1 MSGYNLE
8 YIQKLRI
15 HELRDFARQ
24 MGVPSPTTMKKEELI
39 EKLRVLMSKSDNA
52 TSNEQSTMPDGLD
65 FYTLLTLP
73 NSNIIND
80 LIMKSSN
87 NESKRSYTNENGD
100 LSNTLVMKKNALIN
114 SNTAYAHSSNDF
126 VSFNLNVCQNQ
137 ASYGNEITEMR
148 GYLDIHPNGY
158 GIVRKDGFFPT
169 SNDAYVTLALIKKY
183 KLKKGDWVYGKVKYI
198 LENKPRVMYDI
209 LSIDNGDKVEYN
221 TNFEEVPYTKGND
234 TFYLDKFDMKITIG
248 ERLYIKNMSISDAV
262 KLGFDLVDENGVDVK
277 LINLKALPEEYYKS
291 HQKMQIIN
299 CAFNKTES
307 DVVDTMELIVE
318 RVKREFERNKSNVI
332 IIYNFSEL
340 IRMYNVAMEGC
351 YAFDKFNVKALNKL
365 RNIMYTAKYADAKRN
380 VTVICIDK
388 QDVVE
393 DVKSLVSSEFMPLFN
408 TKYDYNDFKK

>member
-1 MSGYNLE
+1 MNGYNLE

-24 MGVPSPTTMKKEELI
+24 MGIPSPTTMKKETLI
-39 EKLRVLMSKSDNA
+39 EKLKPLMTKSN
-52 TSNEQSTMPDGLD
+52 TSTPDEKSNMLEGLD

-73 NSNIIND
+73 NSNIINE
-80 LIMKSSN
+80 LIMKTSDNEN
-87 NESKRSYTNENGD
+87 NELSYESGD
-100 LSNTLVMKKNALIN
+100 LSNTLVMKKSALVN
-114 SNTAYAHSSNDF
+114 NGTPYAHSSNDF
-126 VSFNLNVCQNQ
+126 IGFNLNVCQNQ

-169 SNDAYVTLALIKKY
+169 ANDAYVTLALIKKY
-183 KLKKGDWVYGKVKYI
+183 GLKKGDWVYGKVKYI

-209 LSIDNGDKVEYN
+209 LSIDNGDKVNYN
-221 TNFEEVPYTKGND
+221 TNFDEVPYTKGND
-234 TFYLDKFDMKITIG
+234 TFYLDKFEMKITIG
-248 ERLYIKNMSISDAV
+248 ERLYIKNMSIADAV

-277 LINLKALPEEYYKS
+277 LINLKALPEEYFQS

-307 DVVDTMELIVE
+307 DAVDAMELIVE

-332 IIYNFSEL
+332 IVYNFSEL

-388 QDVVE
+388 LDVVE
-393 DVKSLVSSEFMPLFN
+393 DVKTRVSAEFMPLFN
-408 TKYDYNDFKK
+408 TKYDFNDFKK

>member
-1 MSGYNLE
+1 MNGYNLE

-24 MGVPSPTTMKKEELI
+24 MGIPSPTTMKKEALI
-39 EKLRVLMSKSDNA
+39 EKLKPLMSKSN
-52 TSNEQSTMPDGLD
+52 TSAPDEKSNMFEGLD

-73 NSNIIND
+73 NSNIINE
-80 LIMKSSN
+80 LIMKTSDNEN
-87 NESKRSYTNENGD
+87 NEAYCGNGD
-100 LSNTLVMKKNALIN
+100 LSNTLVMKKSALVN
-114 SNTAYAHSSNDF
+114 SGTPYAHSSNDF
-126 VSFNLNVCQNQ
+126 IGFNLNVCQNQ

-169 SNDAYVTLALIKKY
+169 ANDAYVTLALIKKY
-183 KLKKGDWVYGKVKYI
+183 GLKKGDWVYGKVKYI

-209 LSIDNGDKVEYN
+209 LSIDNGDKVDYN
-221 TNFEEVPYTKGND
+221 TSFDEVPYTKGND
-234 TFYLDKFDMKITIG
+234 TFYLEKFEMKITIG
-248 ERLYIKNMSISDAV
+248 ERLYIKNMSIADAV

-277 LINLKALPEEYYKS
+277 LINLKALPEEYFQS

-307 DVVDTMELIVE
+307 DAVDAMELIVE

-388 QDVVE
+388 LDVVD
-393 DVKSLVSSEFMPLFN
+393 DVKSLVSAEFMPLFN
-408 TKYDYNDFKK
+408 TKYDFNDFKK

>member
-1 MSGYNLE
+1 MNGYNLE

-24 MGVPSPTTMKKEELI
+24 MGIPSPTTMKKETLI
-39 EKLRVLMSKSDNA
+39 EKLKPLMTKSN
-52 TSNEQSTMPDGLD
+52 TSTPDEKSNMLEGLD

-73 NSNIIND
+73 NSNIINE
-80 LIMKSSN
+80 LIMKTSD
-87 NESKRSYTNENGD
+87 NESNELSYESGD
-100 LSNTLVMKKNALIN
+100 LSNTLVMKKSALVN
-114 SNTAYAHSSNDF
+114 NGTPYAHSSNDF
-126 VSFNLNVCQNQ
+126 IGFNLNVCQNQ

-169 SNDAYVTLALIKKY
+169 ANDAYVTLALIKKY
-183 KLKKGDWVYGKVKYI
+183 GLKKGDWVYGKVKYI

-209 LSIDNGDKVEYN
+209 LSIDNGDKVNYN
-221 TNFEEVPYTKGND
+221 TNFDEVPYTKGND
-234 TFYLDKFDMKITIG
+234 TFYLDKFEMKITIG
-248 ERLYIKNMSISDAV
+248 ERLYIKNMSIADAV

-277 LINLKALPEEYYKS
+277 LINLKALPEEYFQS

-307 DVVDTMELIVE
+307 DAVDAMELIVE

-388 QDVVE
+388 LDVVE
-393 DVKSLVSSEFMPLFN
+393 DVKTLVSAEFMPLFN
-408 TKYDYNDFKK
+408 TKYDFNDFKK

>member
-1 MSGYNLE
+1 MNGYNLE

-24 MGVPSPTTMKKEELI
+24 MGIPSPTTMKKETLI
-39 EKLRVLMSKSDNA
+39 EKLKPLMTKSN
-52 TSNEQSTMPDGLD
+52 TSTPDEKSNMLEGLD
-65 FYTLLTLP
+65 FYILLTLP
-73 NSNIIND
+73 NSNIINE
-80 LIMKSSN
+80 LIMKTSDNEN
-87 NESKRSYTNENGD
+87 NELSYESGD
-100 LSNTLVMKKNALIN
+100 LSNTLVMKKSALVN
-114 SNTAYAHSSNDF
+114 NGTPYAHSSNDF
-126 VSFNLNVCQNQ
+126 IGFNLNVCQNQ
-137 ASYGNEITEMR
+137 ASYRNEITEMR

-169 SNDAYVTLALIKKY
+169 ANDAYVTLALIKKY
-183 KLKKGDWVYGKVKYI
+183 GLKKGDWVYGKVKYI

-209 LSIDNGDKVEYN
+209 LSIDNGDKVNYN
-221 TNFEEVPYTKGND
+221 TNFDEVPYTKGND
-234 TFYLDKFDMKITIG
+234 TFYLDKFEMKITIG
-248 ERLYIKNMSISDAV
+248 ERLYIKNMSIADAV

-277 LINLKALPEEYYKS
+277 LINLKALPEEYFQS

-307 DVVDTMELIVE
+307 DAVDAMELIVE

-388 QDVVE
+388 LDVVE
-393 DVKSLVSSEFMPLFN
+393 DVKTLVSAEFMPLFN
-408 TKYDYNDFKK
+408 TKYDFNDFKK

>member
-1 MSGYNLE
+1 MNGYNLE

-24 MGVPSPTTMKKEELI
+24 MGIPSPTTMKKETLI
-39 EKLRVLMSKSDNA
+39 EKLKPLMTKSN
-52 TSNEQSTMPDGLD
+52 TSTPDEKSNMLEGLD
-65 FYTLLTLP
+65 FYILLTLP
-73 NSNIIND
+73 NSNIINE
-80 LIMKSSN
+80 LIMKTSDNEN
-87 NESKRSYTNENGD
+87 NELSYESGD
-100 LSNTLVMKKNALIN
+100 LSNTLVMKKSALVN
-114 SNTAYAHSSNDF
+114 NGTPYAHSSNDF
-126 VSFNLNVCQNQ
+126 IGFNLNVCQNQ

-169 SNDAYVTLALIKKY
+169 ANDAYVTLALIKKY
-183 KLKKGDWVYGKVKYI
+183 GLKKGDWVYGKVKYI

-209 LSIDNGDKVEYN
+209 LSIDNGDKVNYN
-221 TNFEEVPYTKGND
+221 TNFDEVPYTKGND
-234 TFYLDKFDMKITIG
+234 TFYLDKFEMKITIG
-248 ERLYIKNMSISDAV
+248 ERLYIKNMSIADAV

-277 LINLKALPEEYYKS
+277 LINLKALPEEYFQS

-307 DVVDTMELIVE
+307 DAVDAMELIVE

-388 QDVVE
+388 LDVVE
-393 DVKSLVSSEFMPLFN
+393 DVKTLVSAEFMPLFN
-408 TKYDYNDFKK
+408 TKYDFNDFKK

>member
-1 MSGYNLE
+1 MNGYNLE

-24 MGVPSPTTMKKEELI
+24 MGIPSPTTMKKETLI
-39 EKLRVLMSKSDNA
+39 EKLKPLMTKSN
-52 TSNEQSTMPDGLD
+52 TSTPDEKSNMLEGLD

-73 NSNIIND
+73 NSNIINE
-80 LIMKSSN
+80 LIMKTSDNEN
-87 NESKRSYTNENGD
+87 NELSYESGD
-100 LSNTLVMKKNALIN
+100 LSNTLVMKKSALVN
-114 SNTAYAHSSNDF
+114 NGTPYAHSSNDF
-126 VSFNLNVCQNQ
+126 IGFNLNVCQNQ

-169 SNDAYVTLALIKKY
+169 ANDAYVTLALIKKY
-183 KLKKGDWVYGKVKYI
+183 GLKKGDWVYGKVKYI

-209 LSIDNGDKVEYN
+209 LSIDNGDKVNYN
-221 TNFEEVPYTKGND
+221 TNFDEVPYTKGND
-234 TFYLDKFDMKITIG
+234 TFYLDKFEMKITIG
-248 ERLYIKNMSISDAV
+248 ERLYIKNMSIADAV

-277 LINLKALPEEYYKS
+277 LINLKALPEEYFQS

-307 DVVDTMELIVE
+307 DAVDAMELIVE

-332 IIYNFSEL
+332 IVYNFSEL

-388 QDVVE
+388 LDVVE
-393 DVKSLVSSEFMPLFN
+393 DVKTLVSAEFMPLFN
-408 TKYDYNDFKK
+408 TKYDFNDFKK

>member
-1 MSGYNLE
+1 MNGYNLE

-24 MGVPSPTTMKKEELI
+24 MGIPSPTTMKEDTLI
-39 EKLRVLMSKSDNA
+39 EKLKPLMTKSN
-52 TSNEQSTMPDGLD
+52 TSTPDEKSNMLEGLD

-73 NSNIIND
+73 NSNIINE
-80 LIMKSSN
+80 LIMKTSDNEN
-87 NESKRSYTNENGD
+87 NELYYESGD
-100 LSNTLVMKKNALIN
+100 LSNTLVMKKSALVN
-114 SNTAYAHSSNDF
+114 NGTPYAHSSNDF
-126 VSFNLNVCQNQ
+126 IGFNLNVCQNQ

-169 SNDAYVTLALIKKY
+169 ANDAYVTLALIKKY
-183 KLKKGDWVYGKVKYI
+183 GLKKGDWVYGKVKYI

-209 LSIDNGDKVEYN
+209 LSIDNGDKVNYN
-221 TNFEEVPYTKGND
+221 TNFDEVPYTKGND
-234 TFYLDKFDMKITIG
+234 TFYLDKFEMKITIG
-248 ERLYIKNMSISDAV
+248 ERLYIKNMSIADAV

-277 LINLKALPEEYYKS
+277 LINLKALPEEYFQS

-307 DVVDTMELIVE
+307 DAVDAMELIVE

-332 IIYNFSEL
+332 IVYNFSEL

-388 QDVVE
+388 LDVVE
-393 DVKSLVSSEFMPLFN
+393 DVKTLVSAEFMPLFN
-408 TKYDYNDFKK
+408 TKYDFNDFKK

>member
-1 MSGYNLE
+1 MNGYNLE

-24 MGVPSPTTMKKEELI
+24 MGIPSPTTMKKETLI
-39 EKLRVLMSKSDNA
+39 EKLKPLMTKSN
-52 TSNEQSTMPDGLD
+52 TSTPDEKSNMLEGLD

-73 NSNIIND
+73 NSNIINE
-80 LIMKSSN
+80 LIMKTSDNEN
-87 NESKRSYTNENGD
+87 NELSYESGD
-100 LSNTLVMKKNALIN
+100 LSNTLVMKKSALVN
-114 SNTAYAHSSNDF
+114 NGTPYAHSSNDF
-126 VSFNLNVCQNQ
+126 IGFNLNVCQNQ

-169 SNDAYVTLALIKKY
+169 ANDAYVTLALIKKY
-183 KLKKGDWVYGKVKYI
+183 GLKKGDWVYGKVKYI

-209 LSIDNGDKVEYN
+209 LSIDNGDKVNYN
-221 TNFEEVPYTKGND
+221 TNFDEVPYTKGND
-234 TFYLDKFDMKITIG
+234 TFYLDKFEMKITIG
-248 ERLYIKNMSISDAV
+248 ERLYIKNMSIADAV

-277 LINLKALPEEYYKS
+277 LINLKALPEEYFQS

-299 CAFNKTES
+299 CAFNKTEA
-307 DVVDTMELIVE
+307 DAVDAMELIVE

-388 QDVVE
+388 LDVVE
-393 DVKSLVSSEFMPLFN
+393 DVKTLVSAEFMPLFN
-408 TKYDYNDFKK
+408 TKYDFNDFKK

>member
-1 MSGYNLE
+1 MNGYNLE

-24 MGVPSPTTMKKEELI
+24 MGIPSPTTMKKETLI
-39 EKLRVLMSKSDNA
+39 EKLKPLMTKSN
-52 TSNEQSTMPDGLD
+52 TSTPDEKSNMLEGLD

-73 NSNIIND
+73 NSNIINE
-80 LIMKSSN
+80 LIMKTSDNEN
-87 NESKRSYTNENGD
+87 NELSYESGD
-100 LSNTLVMKKNALIN
+100 LSNTLVMKKSALVN
-114 SNTAYAHSSNDF
+114 NGTPYAHSSNDF
-126 VSFNLNVCQNQ
+126 IGFNLNVCQNQ

-169 SNDAYVTLALIKKY
+169 VNDAYVTLALIKKY
-183 KLKKGDWVYGKVKYI
+183 GLKKGDWVYGKVKYI

-209 LSIDNGDKVEYN
+209 LSIDNGDKVNYN
-221 TNFEEVPYTKGND
+221 TNFDEVPYIKGND
-234 TFYLDKFDMKITIG
+234 TFYLDKFEMKITIG
-248 ERLYIKNMSISDAV
+248 ERLYIKNMSIADAV

-277 LINLKALPEEYYKS
+277 LINLKALPEEYFQS

-307 DVVDTMELIVE
+307 DAVDAMELIVE

-388 QDVVE
+388 LDVVE
-393 DVKSLVSSEFMPLFN
+393 DVKTLVSAEFMPLFN
-408 TKYDYNDFKK
+408 TKYDFNDFKK

>member
-1 MSGYNLE
+1 MNGYNLE

-24 MGVPSPTTMKKEELI
+24 MGIPSPTTMKKETLI
-39 EKLRVLMSKSDNA
+39 EKLKPLMTKSN
-52 TSNEQSTMPDGLD
+52 TSTPDEKSNMLEGLD

-73 NSNIIND
+73 NSNIINE
-80 LIMKSSN
+80 LIMKTSDNEN
-87 NESKRSYTNENGD
+87 NELSYESGD
-100 LSNTLVMKKNALIN
+100 LSNTLVMKKSALVN
-114 SNTAYAHSSNDF
+114 NGTPYAHSSNDF
-126 VSFNLNVCQNQ
+126 IGFNLNVCQNQ

-169 SNDAYVTLALIKKY
+169 ANDAYVTLALIKKY
-183 KLKKGDWVYGKVKYI
+183 GLKKGDWVYGKVKYI

-209 LSIDNGDKVEYN
+209 LSIDNGDKVNYN
-221 TNFEEVPYTKGND
+221 TNFDEVPYTKGND
-234 TFYLDKFDMKITIG
+234 TFYLDKFEMKITIG
-248 ERLYIKNMSISDAV
+248 ERLYIKNMSIADAV

-277 LINLKALPEEYYKS
+277 LINLKALPEEYFQS

-307 DVVDTMELIVE
+307 DAVDAMELIVE

-340 IRMYNVAMEGC
+340 IRMYNVVMEGC

-388 QDVVE
+388 LDVVE
-393 DVKSLVSSEFMPLFN
+393 DVKTLVSAEFMPLFN
-408 TKYDYNDFKK
+408 TKYDFNDFKK

>member
-1 MSGYNLE
+1 MNGYNLE

-24 MGVPSPTTMKKEELI
+24 MGIPSPTTMKKETLI
-39 EKLRVLMSKSDNA
+39 EKLKPLMTKSN
-52 TSNEQSTMPDGLD
+52 TSTPDEKSNMLEGLD

-73 NSNIIND
+73 NSNIINE
-80 LIMKSSN
+80 LIMKTSDNEN
-87 NESKRSYTNENGD
+87 NELSYESGD
-100 LSNTLVMKKNALIN
+100 LSNTLVMKKSALVN
-114 SNTAYAHSSNDF
+114 NGTPYAHSSNDF
-126 VSFNLNVCQNQ
+126 IGFNLNVCQNQ

-169 SNDAYVTLALIKKY
+169 ANDAYVTLALIKKY
-183 KLKKGDWVYGKVKYI
+183 GLKKGDWVYGKVKYI

-209 LSIDNGDKVEYN
+209 LSIDNGDKVNYN
-221 TNFEEVPYTKGND
+221 TNFDEVPYTKGND
-234 TFYLDKFDMKITIG
+234 TFYLDKFEMKITIG
-248 ERLYIKNMSISDAV
+248 ERLYIKNMSIADAV

-277 LINLKALPEEYYKS
+277 LINLKALPEEYFQS

-307 DVVDTMELIVE
+307 DAVDAMELIVE

-388 QDVVE
+388 LDVVE
-393 DVKSLVSSEFMPLFN
+393 DVKTLVSAEFMPLFN
-408 TKYDYNDFKK
+408 TKYDFNDFKK